1 MESRHQASVRRV
13 NHHGGQRW
21 SSDLC
26 GSIGTSQT
34 APAFDAWL
42 DFFPLA
48 VALMDALSV
57 RDGCLVLL
65 ASFIA
70 YKAVRRALP
79 VARPL
84 PPGPTGYPL
93 LGNVF
98 DMPKTRMWE
107 TFKEWGQ
114 KYGPI
119 VSVTVLGQVIVV
131 LDDPKVAEDLLGK
144 RGQIYSDRPTMH
156 MAELSGYDRALSNS
170 HYGPR
175 VREWR
180 KLFARVIGTRE
191 HIARFNGVEEYQA
204 AMFINR
210 MLAESDNWYDATRKT
225 FAALVLHLA
234 YGYRI
239 EEDGIDPMIAL
250 ADQVMKE
257 FSEVATPGAY
267 AVDFIPALKY
277 LPDCI
282 PGTGF
287 KQTARAY
294 KKTLDDMGERP
305 IAHVREELAK
315 GAPNGSFVGT
325 LLRDEPNLTPER
337 LFDITW
343 AAAAFYSGGA
353 ETSVSV
359 IQSYFLAVC
368 KYPEV
373 QAKAQAELDSVLGHG
388 RLPTLSDRDS
398 FPYIGAIC
406 KELCRWIPVAPLA
419 FPHCTTAD
427 DIYDDY
433 LIPKGSMVFPN
444 VWKFLHD
451 PDIYESPSVFKPER
465 FLGAD
470 PAPDP
475 REMGFFGYGR
485 RQCPGSHLADA
496 SVWMHVA
503 HAVAALDISK
513 AINSEGNPIEPSG
526 DTDDGLIL
534 RPLPFACNIR
544 PRSSD
549 ALRLIQE
556 RIDRGSE

>member
-1 MESRHQASVRRV
+1 MSLLTPRDGA
-13 NHHGGQRW
+13 
-21 SSDLC
+21 
-26 GSIGTSQT
+26 
-34 APAFDAWL
+34 
-42 DFFPLA
+42 A
-48 VALMDALSV
+48 VALV
-57 RDGCLVLL
+57 
-65 ASFIA
+65 SFIL
-70 YKAVRRALP
+70 YR
-79 VARPL
+79 VARQALRKPL
-84 PPGPTGYPL
+84 PPGPPGYPL
-93 LGNVF
+93 MGNVF
-98 DMPKTRMWE
+98 DMPKGRMWE
-107 TFKEWGQ
+107 TFKQWGEKSQ
-114 KYGPI
+114 PELTSHLGPV

-131 LDDPKVAEDLLGK
+131 LNDPKIADELLSK

-156 MAELSGYDRALSNS
+156 MAELAGYDRALSNS

-191 HIARFNGVEEYQA
+191 HVARFNDVEEYQA
-204 AMFINR
+204 AMFVER
-210 MLAESDNWYDATRKT
+210 VLADPEEWYDVNQVRGAP
-225 FAALVLHLA
+225 ALLSTCTLP
-234 YGYRI
+234 RS
-239 EEDGIDPMIAL
+239 
-250 ADQVMKE
+250 QVMKE
-257 FSEVATPGAY
+257 FSEIAQPGAY
-267 AVDFIPALKY
+267 LVDFLPILKS
-277 LPDCI
+277 LPDWL

-287 KQTARAY
+287 KKTAKAY
-294 KKTLDDMGERP
+294 KKTLDDVGELP

-315 GAPNGSFVGT
+315 GAPNTSFVGT
-325 LLRDEPNLTPER
+325 LIREEPNLTPER

-373 QAKAQAELDSVLGHG
+373 QAKAQAELDAVIGRE
-388 RLPTLSDRDS
+388 RLPTPADRDS
-398 FPYIGAIC
+398 LPYIGAIC
-406 KELCRWIPVAPLA
+406 KELDRWILVAPLA

-427 DIYDDY
+427 DVYADY

-451 PDIYESPSVFKPER
+451 PAIYEEPSAFKPER
-465 FLGAD
+465 FLGSN

-475 REMGFFGYGR
+475 RDMGFFGYGR

-513 AINSEGNPIEPSG
+513 ATDAAGNPIEPSG

-534 RPLPFACNIR
+534 RPLPFACKIR

-549 ALRLIQE
+549 ALRLIKE
-556 RIDRGSE
+556 RIDRGSD